1 MKTTLILLH
10 ASVGDGWREIG
21 DGVVEN
27 LHLDQ
32 KTALIKWNASCVH
45 VGSELSFLTKCLMV
59 MCERDLIVAPFFQR
73 NRESL
78 GKGLL
83 SSLFGGETG

>member
-10 ASVGDGWREIG
+10 TSVGDGWREIG

-32 KTALIKWNASCVH
+32 KTALVKWNASCVH
-45 VGSELSFLTKCLMV
+45 VGSELSFLT
-59 MCERDLIVAPFFQR
+59 
-73 NRESL
+73 
-78 GKGLL
+78 
-83 SSLFGGETG
+83 